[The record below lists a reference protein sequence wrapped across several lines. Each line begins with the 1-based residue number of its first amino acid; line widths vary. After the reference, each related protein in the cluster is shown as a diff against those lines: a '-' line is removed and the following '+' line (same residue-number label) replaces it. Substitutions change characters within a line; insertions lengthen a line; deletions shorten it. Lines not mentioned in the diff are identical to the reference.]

1 MSDLIDE
8 VINDKKDELKM
19 FYFKKSIPI
28 ILGLTILLIIGM
40 VINDFR
46 QNKARLHSIEMGDT
60 IVKSIDSMNS
70 DMQVAEEG
78 LDFVLKNAKNNE
90 KDLAALQLI
99 AIKTSSG
106 QIEEALAFID
116 DVIKQKDYLDSTK
129 SYAKLMWLS
138 FMIERAKLSEENI
151 SRAKDYFASYNE
163 DSLFYGSA
171 SLLEALWYQNTDKAK
186 SLEILGKLLSSN
198 AVSNIVKEEAYAL
211 MSNLN
216 IEN

>member
-1 MSDLIDE
+1 
-8 VINDKKDELKM
+8 
-19 FYFKKSIPI
+19 
-28 ILGLTILLIIGM
+28 
-40 VINDFR
+40 
-46 QNKARLHSIEMGDT
+46 
-60 IVKSIDSMNS
+60 
-70 DMQVAEEG
+70 MQ
-78 LDFVLKNAKNNE
+78 KTTE

>member
-78 LDFVLKNAKNNE
+78 LDFVLKNAKNN
-90 KDLAALQLI
+90 
-99 AIKTSSG
+99 
-106 QIEEALAFID
+106 
-116 DVIKQKDYLDSTK
+116 
-129 SYAKLMWLS
+129 
-138 FMIERAKLSEENI
+138 
-151 SRAKDYFASYNE
+151 
-163 DSLFYGSA
+163 
-171 SLLEALWYQNTDKAK
+171 
-186 SLEILGKLLSSN
+186 
-198 AVSNIVKEEAYAL
+198 
-211 MSNLN
+211 
-216 IEN
+216 